1 MQRTRNIIFNVC
13 FTINCLLVFFLIF
26 QSRMAIPSWLQV
38 MGRMHTLLLHFPI
51 TLLVLYIFWT
61 LVVDKKKNTNEV
73 VKNIGNWLLLV
84 SAFTAAFTALMGLFL
99 SKEDGYDADALQW
112 HKWSGISIAIITSL
126 WYAYK
131 EKIKNSKGLNTSVAV
146 ISLAAIIFTGHQ
158 GAEIS
163 HGQNYLL
170 APVLPEKQEQ
180 KVLMENAI
188 VYANM
193 VQPILKTK
201 CYSCHNTSKAKGQL
215 VMETEELL
223 LKGGKNGKL
232 WDSTAADYGL
242 LLSRLHLP
250 VDAKKHMPPT
260 GKPQLTEQETQIL
273 YSWIKAGANFKTK
286 VIDLAATDTLRLI
299 ANAIFNTIETDDYDF
314 TAADEKKVKNLN
326 TNYRNVAP
334 LAKTSPALGAE
345 FFSAQ
350 SYLSEQLKEL
360 LTVKEQVVSLSL
372 NKMPVKDEELKTI
385 SQFSNLRKLNLSF
398 TNITGTTLNELSKL
412 KELRQL
418 SLSGTIVKKDDIL
431 KLSSLKKLSHL
442 FIWNTALTETD
453 IAALK
458 NAMKDIAFE
467 KGFKGDTTILKLNA
481 PILLNEEQIINTP
494 ITLKLKHYINGVSI
508 RYTLDGTEPDSITSK
523 EFSNDIMLTQNTTV
537 KAKAFKKGW
546 LSSAVM
552 EGYFFSSKYKPD
564 SVVNLLPADEQYK
577 GDGAKTLIDLVKGE
591 ANNFKSGK
599 WLGFKKNKMESLLLF
614 NAPVNVKSVTLS
626 ALIDIG
632 GYIMPPVTIEVW
644 GGNEA
649 RHLKLLRLVT
659 PEQPTV
665 IQLGYL
671 KAFQLSF
678 KPATVKYLKIVA
690 VPVSKLPAWHP
701 GKGDKGWVFADE
713 VFVN

>member
-131 EKIKNSKGLNTSVAV
+131 ENIKNSNGLNISIAV

-188 VYANM
+188 VYSNM

-314 TAADEKKVKNLN
+314 AAADEKKVKNLN

-665 IQLGYL
+665 IQPGYL

-678 KPATVKYLKIVA
+678 KPATVKYFKIVA

>member
-314 TAADEKKVKNLN
+314 AAADEKKVKNLN

-665 IQLGYL
+665 IQPGYL